1 MGLLVGQR
9 AVIRRDVPLHLMGSA
24 GAVQAVALASFDC
37 LLQRNFARHGQHHIG
52 RRVEPLGAVV
62 EHLRGQ
68 AGNAFHRAG
77 NVVPQGVVGVQAVE
91 QRVEQPPIGAVI
103 VHLDLLPDDALLFG
117 DGGLGEPGL
126 AHHT

>member
-1 MGLLVGQR
+1 MLSLKLTRTKRALTVG
-9 AVIRRDVPLHLMGSA
+9 
-24 GAVQAVALASFDC
+24 AST
-37 LLQRNFARHGQHHIG
+37 
-52 RRVEPLGAVV
+52 
-62 EHLRGQ
+62 
-68 AGNAFHRAG
+68 GNSTTRTRQCRPA
-77 NVVPQGVVGVQAVE
+77 GVVGVQAAE

>member
-9 AVIRRDVPLHLMGSA
+9 AVMGSA
-24 GAVQAVALASFDC
+24 GAVQAVALAGFDC

-68 AGNAFHRAG
+68 AGNAFHRARD
-77 NVVPQGVVGVQAVE
+77 VAADGVAVVQALE
-91 QRVEQPPIGAVI
+91 QAGDEPPVRAVI
-103 VHLDLLPDDALLFG
+103 VHFDFLPDDALLLG